1 MDGVEQVIA
10 HVSSALR
17 DVPGIDAVVVGG
29 SRATGHSTE
38 QSDID
43 IGIYY
48 GATTPLDMN
57 VLNHV
62 AQQLDDNQRTQLVA
76 PFGGWGAWVNA
87 GAWLVVNGLHVD
99 LILRETQRV
108 AQVITDCESGRISAH
123 YQPGHPH
130 AYINVMYMGELAL
143 CRMLWDSA
151 GHVSQLKTRAEHYPD
166 ALQRALIDLFGFEAR
181 FSCDLAT
188 KTIPRDDSYYVVA
201 HCIRA
206 ISALHQVIFACNR
219 QYIINEKKA
228 VMRVMECAI
237 RPYAYQDRVRT
248 IMHTIG
254 ISPNIAC
261 AELSL
266 LIDETMHH
274 IPPHV

>member
-1 MDGVEQVIA
+1 MDCAEQVIDR
-10 HVSSALR
+10 VSSALR
-17 DVPGIDAVVVGG
+17 DVPGIDAVVIGG
-29 SRATGHSTE
+29 SRATGHATP

-48 GATTPLDMN
+48 GAAAPLDMY
-57 VLNHV
+57 VLNRV

-76 PFGGWGAWVNA
+76 PFGAWGPWVNA
-87 GAWLVVNGLHVD
+87 GAWLVINGLHVD

-108 AQVITDCESGRISAH
+108 AQVITECESGRISVH

-143 CRMLWDSA
+143 CRVLWA
-151 GHVSQLKTRAEHYPD
+151 ANAQVSLLKTRAEHYPD

-188 KTIPRDDSYYVVA
+188 KTIPRDDPYYVVA

-206 ISALHQVIFACNR
+206 ISALHQVIFARNR

-228 VMRVMECAI
+228 VVRVMQCAI
-237 RPYAYQDRVRT
+237 RPHAYQDRVRT

-254 ISPNIAC
+254 ISPNRAC

-266 LIDETMHH
+266 LIDETMQHTSAQT
-274 IPPHV
+274 